1 MGDFFDKFSKV
12 PLSQKVLLLLLV
24 LAAVGIA
31 FYMFVY
37 SSLEEELANLQEQE
51 AAVRQQVSRRKGLED
66 QRDAAQAS
74 LAELEASPQEQV
86 TLPGSDD
93 IALLYKLLEDVVK
106 DVQDSPLG
114 PLELATVS
122 RSPYLQGPDYTRIPI
137 NLSMRGTYDQ
147 ILEYCWR
154 LATLDRIIHV
164 RSVSLSGAGGSRG
177 TGAPMLSIALSI
189 EAFFRPGG

>member
-24 LAAVGIA
+24 LAAFGIA

-37 SSLEEELANLQEQE
+37 SGLEEELANLQEQE
-51 AAVRQQVSRRKGLED
+51 ASVRQQVSRRQGLED
-66 QRDAAQAS
+66 ERDAVQAS

-93 IALLYKLLEDVVK
+93 IALLYKLLEDVVM

-114 PLELATVS
+114 PLTLSTVR

-137 NLSMRGTYDQ
+137 ALAMRGTYDQ

-164 RSVSLSGAGGSRG
+164 TSVRLSGGSSRG
-177 TGAPMLSIALSI
+177 AGPPMLSIGLNI